1 MSWSQEAKDLIRKLL
16 KFQPFD
22 RCTAL
27 QARVHEWFTAAAPEL
42 RARPALQAF
51 VVPDLLRFSKRSYFQ
66 RAALR
71 AVAMQVGQADIEKSW
86 QHFQALDPKG
96 HSVLALPD
104 LQELMGLPELADYA
118 AELREVMG
126 GGKVISPVL
135 SMRSSLADSMLHA
148 RTIFS
153 SKKQCQIGCQGRWH
167 QRHSLTGCFLTTSN
181 NFAMHEVKPVVLQ
194 GRYPSRVFVCVPQRR
209 TLRELGSRSW

>member
-1 MSWSQEAKDLIRKLL
+1 MSCKASSSLSVGWKRDPSDL
-16 KFQPFD
+16 FSTHE
-22 RCTAL
+22 TAL
-27 QARVHEWFTAAAPEL
+27 GVDGSTRAGRLRRRTAGG
-42 RARPALQAF
+42 
-51 VVPDLLRFSKRSYFQ
+51 Y
-66 RAALR
+66 
-71 AVAMQVGQADIEKSW
+71 G
-86 QHFQALDPKG
+86 
-96 HSVLALPD
+96 
-104 LQELMGLPELADYA
+104 
-118 AELREVMG
+118 G

-167 QRHSLTGCFLTTSN
+167 QRHSLTGCFLTTSI

-194 GRYPSRVFVCVPQRR
+194 GRYPSRVFVCVPQRP